1 LTPVAVRRIEGDFP
15 LVPPADVARARILD
29 VPWLTP
35 GVSAMTLGRVILLRR
50 DHATDKALLAH
61 ELVHVRQW
69 RELGAARFL
78 WRYLGAYARGRA
90 AGLGHAA
97 AYQAIPLEVEAR
109 ELAGR

>member
-1 LTPVAVRRIEGDFP
+1 VGLRRVDGDFE

-29 VPWLTP
+29 VPCLTP
-35 GVSAMTLGRVILLRR
+35 GVAAMTLGPLILMRR
-50 DHATDKALLAH
+50 DHAGDEALVAH

-69 RELGAARFL
+69 RELGAVRFL
-78 WRYLGAYARGRA
+78 WRYLGAYTHGRA

-97 AYQAIPLEVEAR
+97 AYRAIPLEVEAR